1 MNAYYEQAVACVR
14 GYVLPAQRA
23 LYEQYQGDFDR
34 IYTEGMDSDTYM
46 GRVLEPGH
54 VYELGYR
61 RCTCPKVL
69 SGEVTDPAHCECTRQ
84 SILYILNQ
92 LEPETDFQAEI
103 LGTILRGSED
113 CRFRI
118 TVNRKQS

>member
-34 IYTEGMDSDTYM
+34 IYTEGMGSDAYM

-92 LEPETDFQAEI
+92 LEPETDFQADI
-103 LGTILRGSED
+103 LGTILRSSED

-118 TVNRKQS
+118 TVNRKQP